1 MEGQWRKIKNY
12 IKDFWNGDKKAFETI
27 IDIHMEAVIY
37 FINRFVKNVDIA
49 EDLAQD
55 VFVYVLIN
63 KKEYDFKYSLK
74 TYLYT
79 IGKCRAINYLKREKR
94 IVSLA
99 ENMYQDEND
108 IEEIVFKKEKNKNIR
123 KAINKLSN
131 EQSQAIFLVDIEE
144 LSYKEA
150 CKVMGTSM
158 SSLKSLI
165 HRARKNL
172 KKILVK
178 EEEKYDR

>member
-1 MEGQWRKIKNY
+1 
-12 IKDFWNGDKKAFETI
+12 
-27 IDIHMEAVIY
+27 
-37 FINRFVKNVDIA
+37 
-49 EDLAQD
+49 
-55 VFVYVLIN
+55 
-63 KKEYDFKYSLK
+63 
-74 TYLYT
+74 
-79 IGKCRAINYLKREKR
+79 
-94 IVSLA
+94 
-99 ENMYQDEND
+99 MYQDEND

-150 CKVMGTSM
+150 CRVMGTSM
-158 SSLKSLI
+158 SSLKPLI

-178 EEEKYDR
+178 EEKKYDR

>member
-1 MEGQWRKIKNY
+1 
-12 IKDFWNGDKKAFETI
+12 
-27 IDIHMEAVIY
+27 MEAVIY

-94 IVSLA
+94 MVSLA

-108 IEEIVFKKEKNKNIR
+108 IEE
-123 KAINKLSN
+123 
-131 EQSQAIFLVDIEE
+131 

-150 CKVMGTSM
+150 CQVMGTSM